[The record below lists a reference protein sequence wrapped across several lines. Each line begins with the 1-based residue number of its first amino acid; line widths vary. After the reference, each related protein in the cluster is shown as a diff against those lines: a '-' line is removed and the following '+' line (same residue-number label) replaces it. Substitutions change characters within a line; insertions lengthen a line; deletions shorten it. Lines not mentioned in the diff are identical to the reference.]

1 MNPDTKPILLF
12 DGVCNLCNRLVQF
25 IIKRDPGAKFRF
37 TSLQSKSGQALL
49 ESYGLPQD
57 DLDTFVY
64 LRQEKFYIKSSAVLH
79 VLKDLGGGWQL
90 LFVFIIIPKP
100 LRDLVYTFVSKTR
113 YSIFGK
119 RDHCMIPSQD
129 LSSRFLE

>member
-37 TSLQSKSGQALL
+37 TSLQSESGQALL